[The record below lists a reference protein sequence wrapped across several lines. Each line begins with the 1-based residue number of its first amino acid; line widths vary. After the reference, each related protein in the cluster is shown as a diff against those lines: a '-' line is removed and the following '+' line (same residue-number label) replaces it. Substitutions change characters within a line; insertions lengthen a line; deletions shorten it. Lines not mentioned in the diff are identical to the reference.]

1 MIRDLE
7 FSQTSYTI
15 TPLGADQSVLMFTEE
30 RMYSWTT
37 LELIKKYS

>member
-7 FSQTSYTI
+7 FSQTYTV

>member
-7 FSQTSYTI
+7 FSQTYTVV

-30 RMYSWTT
+30 RMYS
-37 LELIKKYS
+37 